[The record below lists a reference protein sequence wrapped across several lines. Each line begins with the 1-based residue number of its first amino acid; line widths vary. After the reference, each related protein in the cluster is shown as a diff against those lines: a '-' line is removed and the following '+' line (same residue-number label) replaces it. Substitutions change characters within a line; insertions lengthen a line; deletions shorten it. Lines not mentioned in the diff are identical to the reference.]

1 MNLPALQH
9 TGPLAINMNQP
20 GSFVH
25 WSIFTVS
32 VANLVLIAVMV
43 VIFGAALLLPFPR
56 GVRAG
61 PAVTAD
67 GGAADGGAA
76 SAGMPATDD
85 GTAGMWTARVRRR
98 ALKSLPPGKLLP
110 DTQPAYVASWI
121 YVFGVGSLAALGV
134 AIVSGFGLALGGPDW
149 WHYNPLGHFFNSLHL
164 WSVELFMALLV
175 IHLWGKFWMA
185 AWRGRRTLTWIT
197 GVVAFVA
204 SVLECFTGYVSQSNF
219 DSQWI
224 STSGKDAF
232 NSVGVGAFF
241 NVMNTGQMLM
251 WHIVLLPLVLIT
263 IVGAHVLLVRVRGVS
278 HPIDTDAA
286 QAAGRGRLRRRSIA
300 AAAAAPWR
308 GPNRRY
314 DTLKEGPLAAVVVL
328 ALTLGLAGVLSSPD
342 VPPVTVATWSR
353 LAPADFLATAAT
365 ELDGTSETATYGPP
379 YNTTSGAAQKLL
391 FSPQT
396 WFGVTQPV
404 DTAQDFVLGPLGS
417 LAAVD
422 PAIAAPLATYRAAS
436 AAQQQKW
443 ASAYDT
449 AVAKVKFVNGSPVVP
464 AAGDG
469 PVPALMA
476 SELTLARSGAL
487 DTDLLSQQAF
497 YGTNFTKP
505 LLFIEDG
512 SYFATQAQ
520 AMGLTGSQ
528 WGVMNETGSYPGQPW
543 LWLYTL
549 WYQVPGWTNSANIDM
564 IAIYMTGLAT
574 ILLLLIPFIPG
585 LRDVPRLIPVHRLIW
600 RSWYHTDPAPADGAD
615 APRPSDKTPA
625 DGADALRPSDKT
637 PADGADA
644 PRPSDKTPAG
654 QAQ

>member
-1 MNLPALQH
+1 MNFPDLQH
-9 TGPLAINMNQP
+9 AGPLAINMNQP
-20 GSFVH
+20 GSFLH

-56 GVRAG
+56 GAREE
-61 PAVTAD
+61 PAA
-67 GGAADGGAA
+67 AADGDTDA
-76 SAGMPATDD
+76 AGMPAADD

-98 ALKSLPPGKLLP
+98 ALKSLPPNKLLP
-110 DTQPAYVASWI
+110 DRQPAYVASWV

-134 AIVSGFGLALGGPDW
+134 AIVSGFALALGGPDW

-185 AWRGRRTLTWIT
+185 AWRGRRTMTWIT

-251 WHIVLLPLVLIT
+251 WHIVLLPIVLIT

-286 QAAGRGRLRRRSIA
+286 DAVGRGRLRRRAIA
-300 AAAAAPWR
+300 AASAAPWR

-314 DTLKEGPLAAVVVL
+314 DILKEGTIAAVIVL

-342 VPPVTVATWSR
+342 VPPITVATWAR
-353 LAPADFLATAAT
+353 LAPADFLATASS

-379 YNTTSGAAQKLL
+379 YNDTSGAAQRLL
-391 FSPQT
+391 FSPAT
-396 WFGVTQPV
+396 IPGVTQPV
-404 DTAQDFVLGPLGS
+404 DAAQDFVLGPLAS
-417 LAAVD
+417 LTTSD

-436 AAQQQKW
+436 PAQQVKW
-443 ASAYDT
+443 ASAYT
-449 AVAKVKFVNGSPVVP
+449 AAVAKVKFVNGSPVVP
-464 AAGDG
+464 AANDG

-476 SELTLARSGAL
+476 GELALARSGAL
-487 DTDLLSQQAF
+487 DTDLLSQQPF

-512 SYFATQAQ
+512 AYFANQAQ
-520 AMGLTGSQ
+520 AMGLTGAQ

-543 LWLYTL
+543 LWLYQL

-574 ILLLLIPFIPG
+574 ILLLLVPFIPG

-600 RSWYHTDPAPADGAD
+600 RSWYRSEPGRTAGGE
-615 APRPSDKTPA
+615 APRPA
-625 DGADALRPSDKT
+625 
-637 PADGADA
+637 
-644 PRPSDKTPAG
+644 DKTPAG
-654 QAQ
+654 HSQ